1 MMLLIM
7 TAMIVCDELQHCPCA
22 GIENNIAADVAL
34 RCNSHSSLCY
44 SVGNSRRIDA
54 NNEEEAEAQA
64 WAQIEADNGEA
75 TRYGEWDIVEIEE
88 GAA

>member
-1 MMLLIM
+1 MKTYHVTLVY
-7 TAMIVCDELQHCPCA
+7 TA
-22 GIENNIAADVAL
+22 
-34 RCNSHSSLCY
+34 Y
-44 SVGNSRRIDA
+44 SIRRIDA